1 MPTFNEY
8 TNVDIDI
15 SVDDFLDECD
25 SYDIEQ
31 VVDYLVNN
39 GYINESAK
47 LIENNNH
54 VSHNKDEVVESLD
67 IIKENYYMLSTE
79 SEELIK
85 QLAKTL

>member
-25 SYDIEQ
+25 SYDIEH
-31 VVDYLVNN
+31 VIDYLVNN
-39 GYINESAK
+39 GYINDSAK
-47 LIENNNH
+47 LAENTNH
-54 VSHNKDEVVESLD
+54 VSHNRDEVVECLD
-67 IIKENYYMLSTE
+67 VIKENYYMLSTE

-85 QLAKTL
+85 QLAKTI

>member
-1 MPTFNEY
+1 MR
-8 TNVDIDI
+8 
-15 SVDDFLDECD
+15 
-25 SYDIEQ
+25 IE
-31 VVDYLVNN
+31 N
-39 GYINESAK
+39 